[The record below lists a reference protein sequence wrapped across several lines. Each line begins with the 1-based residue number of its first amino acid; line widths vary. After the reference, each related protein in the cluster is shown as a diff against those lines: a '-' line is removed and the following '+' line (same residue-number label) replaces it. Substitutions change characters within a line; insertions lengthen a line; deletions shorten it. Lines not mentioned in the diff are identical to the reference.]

1 MKKPNIL
8 FLLSDEHS
16 FRYMGHVEDRQGG
29 EPVHTPN
36 LDRLAGSGVRFSD
49 AYCQMPLCSPS
60 RLSLL
65 TGLEIRRCG
74 GWWNDVILRPELNTL
89 PGTLGNAGYET
100 CLVGKMHLAGTN
112 QFAGFK
118 HRPYGDLTGRTG
130 HQWEPLKAKKTGP
143 YAMRFRTEK
152 AGLTEIPESQMQE
165 HLVAEEG
172 LAFVREHRHRNPNR
186 PWFLCLSFSRPHFPL
201 TAPCRHFERYW
212 PNGVTPPRV
221 GPTGDAYA
229 HPMSVGMRAG
239 FKAGEIS
246 TAEMMKARAAYFACV
261 SYLDEVLGDLLIRL
275 EAAGALDN
283 TIIIYTSDHGEMAGE
298 HGVWWKQ
305 GWYEACTRI
314 PLIFSLPQHRQGTLP
329 SRVRQTPVALLDL
342 FPTVC
347 SLAGVEYPDDLDGVD
362 LSAAIAADTSPPD
375 RPVVCDN
382 LMPRWGSGTEFRM
395 VRQGSFKY
403 VRFRDAPALM
413 FDLANDPME
422 QVDLCRNTPKP
433 AHASR
438 DRLRRFAEESMD
450 FDEAQRERLERDTE
464 LARHYALSVPESTGN
479 LYLMPSGSLLNAE
492 DMLYHP
498 TVICENA
505 EDVLLHLTSS
515 AGKTGG

>member
-1 MKKPNIL
+1 
-8 FLLSDEHS
+8 
-16 FRYMGHVEDRQGG
+16 
-29 EPVHTPN
+29 
-36 LDRLAGSGVRFSD
+36 
-49 AYCQMPLCSPS
+49 
-60 RLSLL
+60 
-65 TGLEIRRCG
+65 
-74 GWWNDVILRPELNTL
+74 
-89 PGTLGNAGYET
+89 
-100 CLVGKMHLAGTN
+100 
-112 QFAGFK
+112 
-118 HRPYGDLTGRTG
+118 
-130 HQWEPLKAKKTGP
+130 
-143 YAMRFRTEK
+143 
-152 AGLTEIPESQMQE
+152 
-165 HLVAEEG
+165 
-172 LAFVREHRHRNPNR
+172 
-186 PWFLCLSFSRPHFPL
+186 
-201 TAPCRHFERYW
+201 
-212 PNGVTPPRV
+212 
-221 GPTGDAYA
+221 
-229 HPMSVGMRAG
+229 MSVGMRAG

-382 LMPRWGSGTEFRM
+382 LMPRWGRGTEFRM

-433 AHASR
+433 VHASR

-450 FDEAQRERLERDTE
+450 FDEAQRERLERDAE

-505 EDVLLHLTSS
+505 EDVLLHPTSS